1 MRNGRRQYL
10 LLAGLMTVA
19 IALPGTVEAKRR
31 AVGGTGNPR
40 AFNDTYAIVRGSVYE
55 SRDGA
60 GVLANDVERDNLR
73 LLSILLVRPRQ
84 GTVTLRA
91 DGSFTYTHSGSPAAV
106 DTFVYKANNGTTD
119 SAPAT
124 VTLNI
129 TNASPPR
136 TSSDSYSVANHGVL
150 EITAP
155 GVLQNDT
162 GDAALSAM
170 LAAGPAH
177 GSVVL
182 SADGAFTYAHDGSN
196 SSSDAFTYR
205 ASDGAS
211 TSAATSVSLTILAT
225 TTAGSGPVVID
236 HSYTVAQ
243 ATPLVV
249 PAPGL
254 LAGASDPDTPL
265 TQLTAV
271 VTAAP
276 LHGTVTAGSDGAFT
290 YVPAPTYAGADS
302 FTFAA
307 SDGANTSASA
317 TASISVLAGA
327 FANADFYDVTQDQA
341 RNVDPPGV
349 LQNDAADLKITS
361 YGGTTGKEQTAI
373 GSLTA
378 TMHGGAV
385 RLSGDGSFTYIPPPF
400 YAGTDSFAYY
410 GSNSV
415 GVTSAVVTLT
425 VYGRPVARGDAYT
438 VVHDTDLQISAPG
451 VLGNDTLYGAAIS
464 SYSSAQ
470 HGLLT
475 LLANGSLQYRPNLGF
490 GGADTFTYT
499 VQNPVAGST
508 ASVEIYVYQ
517 PPVTVNDVFA
527 SMIAFDGNPL
537 INDTVTRATVFSYG
551 ASTGMETTTIG
562 ATAATSLGGTVAFS
576 ASGTFHYTPPPGN
589 ATDSFKYILKNPAGI
604 SVAAT
609 VTIFRKPAPV
619 AVNDS
624 YLFSDLTASVLAN
637 DTRNDAEIVGNGAS
651 VPTAQGG
658 SVVLDA
664 NGFMTYTPPPAGTTA
679 SDSFMYKLR
688 NPAGE
693 STATV
698 TIALLPTAVDDLR
711 GPILELTYTDPAPGV
726 LAGDIQNGGAITSYG
741 ITGTE
746 TVTLGT
752 TVPTALGGTIRI
764 FADGL
769 GGFEY
774 NRPAAPPAL
783 IDTFKYVLTNSRG
796 SSTATVTFLLG
807 F

>member
-1 MRNGRRQYL
+1 MRNGRRRYL
-10 LLAGLMTVA
+10 LLAGLVTVA

-40 AFNDTYAIVRGSVYE
+40 AFNDTYTVVRGSVYE
-55 SRDGA
+55 SREGA

-73 LLSILLVRPRQ
+73 LLAILLVRPRQ

-106 DTFVYKANNGTTD
+106 DTFVYKANNGTID

-136 TSSDSYSVANHGVL
+136 TTSDSYSVANHGVL
-150 EITAP
+150 EIGVP

-162 GDAALSAM
+162 GDAPLSAM

-249 PAPGL
+249 TAPGL

-265 TQLTAV
+265 PQLTAV

-317 TASISVLAGA
+317 TASIAVLAGA
-327 FANADFYDVTQDQA
+327 YANADFYDVTQDQA
-341 RNVDPPGV
+341 RNVDAPGV

-378 TMHGGAV
+378 TQRGGAV
-385 RLSGDGSFTYIPPPF
+385 RLLGDGSFTYIPPPF

-425 VYGRPVARGDAYT
+425 VYGRPVARADAYT
-438 VVHDTDLQISAPG
+438 VVHDTDLQVSAPG
-451 VLGNDTLYGAAIS
+451 VLNNDTLYGAAIS
-464 SYSSAQ
+464 SYGAAQ

-499 VQNPVAGST
+499 VQNPVAGSSAT
-508 ASVEIYVYQ
+508 VEIYVYQ
-517 PPVTVNDVFA
+517 PPVAVNDVFA
-527 SMIAFDGNPL
+527 STIAFDGNPL
-537 INDTVTRATVFSYG
+537 VNDIVNRATIFSYG
-551 ASTGMETTTIG
+551 LATGTETTTIG
-562 ATAATSLGGTVAFS
+562 ANAATSLGGTVAFS
-576 ASGTFHYTPPPGN
+576 ASGTFHYTPPPGD
-589 ATDSFKYILKNPAGI
+589 ATDSFKYILKNPAG
-604 SVAAT
+604 SSAAAT
-609 VTIFRKPAPV
+609 VSIFRKPPPV
-619 AVNDS
+619 AVNDDS

-637 DTRNDAEIVGNGAS
+637 DTRNDAEIVGFGVS
-651 VPTAQGG
+651 MPTAQGG

-664 NGFMTYTPPPAGTTA
+664 DGFMTYTPPPAGTAA
-679 SDSFMYKLR
+679 SDSFKYKLR

-693 STATV
+693 SAPATV
-698 TIALLPTAVDDLR
+698 TIRLTPVTVNDSYTTFSTTLFIIPDGVR
-711 GPILELTYTDPAPGV
+711 GNDTM
-726 LAGDIQNGGAITSYG
+726 NGGAIASYG

-746 TVTLGT
+746 TAVPGT
-752 TVPTALGGTIRI
+752 TVATTLGGTITL
-764 FADGL
+764 FAS
-769 GGFEY
+769 GGFVY
-774 NRPAAPPAL
+774 TAPASPSSSV
-783 IDTFKYVLTNSRG
+783 DSFKYVLTNSRG
-796 SSTATVTFLLG
+796 TSTATVSILLG